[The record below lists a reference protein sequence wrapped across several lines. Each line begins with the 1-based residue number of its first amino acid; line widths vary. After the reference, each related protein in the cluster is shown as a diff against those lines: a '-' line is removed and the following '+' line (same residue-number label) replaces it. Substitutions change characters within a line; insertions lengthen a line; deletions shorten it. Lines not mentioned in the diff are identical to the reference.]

1 MPRHILL
8 PAALLCVTATQ
19 AQQALSPTPTP
30 DSTRAAYGPLES
42 AQQVRVDRQPLVPV
56 QEQLRQVAGVQ
67 ATPYAGVPGSPV
79 VLRIRG
85 AASIQNLSGRPLYV
99 VDGMPTFQ
107 SVVLGPQLTNS
118 PELLETGNNPL
129 LSIPTQDIESV
140 EVLKGPLA
148 TAQYGL
154 YGQDG
159 VVLIRTRQGA
169 EAQPLRVQY
178 QGYGSVGTAMRRYE
192 LLDARQYA
200 QLANEAAATGNRPP
214 VYSSGQLAA
223 FGRGT
228 DWQDEVL
235 RPAALGQQQHLAV
248 DGGTARGTRY
258 YAAAD
263 YLTQQGLVR
272 NSYLRR
278 YGLRLN
284 LSQTIGQHLRV
295 EGRLGLS
302 QTDERRPPA
311 AVLPLALLAE
321 PTAPARAANGDYSQL
336 FNTVNPFR
344 LVNEAYR
351 SQQQP
356 RILGQLGLYYQVL
369 PGLSVELRGSLH
381 IDSLRLRDY
390 AASVPQINYP
400 GGLQVRQTSSARQWI
415 LAPAVRFGRTWQE
428 RHTLALAAEAQQWMV
443 RVHDK
448 AELQPASMG
457 TGGSTFWSR
466 SKVRNALLTAGYTY
480 AGRYEVQG
488 LLRADQ
494 LWRPNDQ
501 TDWQWLPAAQ
511 LTWHAGRENFLSGR
525 VDALDV
531 WAGWGR
537 TGTSATRYDVPSS
550 GPVQA
555 GLTAARTT
563 QTEVGGRLALWQRAL
578 DITLAAYQRFT
589 EGTSAYY
596 LGSNQLPQYVP
607 YTMRNRGVELALGSR
622 WQLGPVVGQSRLAA
636 SVNRNE
642 FDFLS
647 TFNTLN
653 NGASRIIGDGKPIG
667 SFYGARFAGINP
679 GTGQPRYAD
688 VNGDGRADFADNEAL
703 GTSIPPRLLG
713 FGQSL
718 TWGRLSLQV
727 QVDGMF
733 GYQQYNTV
741 LQQLDQPSGRY
752 NSTTRALDRWTPERP
767 NTDVPR
773 AGSAG
778 RFSDYNLQ
786 SGNHLRLTYAQ
797 VGVELWQREQ
807 RRCQLWLA
815 GHNLLLLT
823 KYRGFDPNRSGA
835 GSDALEAGIDNSYSP
850 TARTVALGLTATL

>member
-8 PAALLCVTATQ
+8 PAALLCVTAAQ
-19 AQQALSPTPTP
+19 AQQAPPSSPTP
-30 DSTRAAYGPLES
+30 DSARAAYGPHES

-85 AASIQNLSGRPLYV
+85 ASSAQIFGGRPLYV
-99 VDGMPTFQ
+99 VDGMPTFRY
-107 SVVLGPQLTNS
+107 SMLGPQLTNS
-118 PELLETGNNPL
+118 PELVETGNNPL

-159 VVLIRTRQGA
+159 VVLIRTRQGTG
-169 EAQPLRVQY
+169 AQPLRVQY

-200 QLANEAAATGNRPP
+200 QLANEAAANNNRPS
-214 VYSSGQLAA
+214 VYNASQLAA
-223 FGRGT
+223 FGQGT
-228 DWQDEVL
+228 DWQGEVL

-248 DGGTARGTRY
+248 EGGTQHGTRY

-278 YGLRLN
+278 HALRLN
-284 LSQTIGQHLRV
+284 LSQTIGQRLRV

-311 AVLPLALLAE
+311 AVLPVALLAE
-321 PTAPARAANGDYSQL
+321 PTMPVRAANGEYSEL
-336 FNTVNPFR
+336 ANTVNPVR

-356 RILGQLGLYYQVL
+356 NILGQLGLYYQVL

-381 IDSLRLRDY
+381 LDSLRLRDY
-390 AASVPQINYP
+390 AAAVPQLNLP

-428 RHTLALAAEAQQWMV
+428 RHTLALAAEAQQWGV
-443 RVHDK
+443 RTHDRV
-448 AELQPASMG
+448 ELQPASMG
-457 TGGSTFWSR
+457 TGGSIDWGHGKT
-466 SKVRNALLTAGYTY
+466 RNALLTAGYTY

-501 TDWQWLPAAQ
+501 TNWQWLPAAQ

-537 TGTSATRYDVPSS
+537 TGTSATRYDLPGS

-555 GLTAARTT
+555 GMTADRTT

-578 DITLAAYQRFT
+578 DITLTAYQRYT

-596 LGSNQLPQYVP
+596 LGSNQLPEYVP
-607 YTMRNRGVELALGSR
+607 YTMRNRGAELALGSR
-622 WQLGPVVGQSRLAA
+622 WQLGAVVGQSRLAA
-636 SVNRNE
+636 SVNRNA
-642 FDFLS
+642 FDFQGQ
-647 TFNTLN
+647 FNMLN
-653 NGASRIIGDGKPIG
+653 NGAPRIIGDGQPIG
-667 SFYGARFAGINP
+667 SFYGTRFAGIDP
-679 GTGQPRYAD
+679 ATGQPRYAD
-688 VNGDGRADFADNEAL
+688 LNGDGRGDFADAEAL
-703 GTSIPPRLLG
+703 GTPIPPRLLG
-713 FGQSL
+713 FGQRL
-718 TWGRLSLQV
+718 QWGRLSAQLQL
-727 QVDGMF
+727 DGMF
-733 GYQQYNTV
+733 GYQQLNTT
-741 LQQLDQPSGRY
+741 LQQLDRPTGRY
-752 NSTTRALDRWTPERP
+752 NSTTRALDRWTPDRP

-773 AGSAG
+773 AGLGVAFG
-778 RFSDYNLQ
+778 DYALQ

-835 GSDALEAGIDNSYSP
+835 GSDAVQAGIDNSYSP
-850 TARTVALGLTATL
+850 TARTVALGITATL